1 MKKYFKYIAVLLSF
15 VMVFSL
21 SGFAALQTATN
32 VFAAD
37 SPSAGD
43 NSGTGSK
50 SPSAGDNTGDNT
62 GSDSPSAGDNSDDGN
77 GSGELQ
83 SGDWKYTINED
94 GTVKLTEFSPS
105 SYDTKPQI
113 PSEIDGRQV
122 TIIGEGAIK
131 NRTFGSYALEIPEGI
146 KKIENAAI
154 SWSGFSKIVVPKSLV
169 EVEGQPFQTIDTPIY
184 GYKDSVV
191 EEVVNNGDYARFY
204 CLDYDYPTSGDY
216 TYRINNDGTVTIVSY
231 NGSATEVE
239 VPAAIDGRVVTRI
252 GNYAFY
258 KNNSKIVSVKLPDS
272 IVKIGGG
279 AFYKCNYLEE
289 IDLPDS
295 ITEIGRYAFCEC
307 NSLLSLIIPKNV
319 KRIEPY
325 VFYHSVDYL
334 SVTIPAGVNYM
345 DYSSFV
351 YGIKCINGYAN
362 SYAEEF
368 AKAHNIKFN
377 VIGTYEEVEAGSG
390 SDVSTDVIADAIAN
404 GTELIFEVKGTD
416 GNPVVK
422 YTFDGSKFTKAPDA
436 NFKLDVTCGEKNE
449 VTDKVKE
456 QLNVTGD
463 DSLFLCNFEHSG
475 ELNGELEVTVY
486 PNYDNGTELK
496 LFYYNETTG
505 EAEDMGQT
513 VKVVN
518 GEVTFTVTHFS
529 SYLLVKTADIVTP
542 SEPDTTEP
550 ENPSESE
557 PETTE
562 PNTGES
568 EPETTNP
575 ETTPSETQPE
585 TTPGQTETES
595 ESGNYVA
602 PSTGAGTGTA
612 AALVGVMLMA
622 CGAAGVCIGKR
633 RK

>member
-21 SGFAALQTATN
+21 SGFAALQTLTN

-43 NSGTGSK
+43 NSGTGSD
-50 SPSAGDNTGDNT
+50 SPSAGDNTGDNI

-105 SYDTKPQI
+105 SYDAKPQI

-131 NRTFGSYALEIPEGI
+131 NRTFGGYALEIPEGI

-154 SWSGFSKIVVPKSLV
+154 SWCTFSKIVVPKSLV
-169 EVEGQPFQTIDTPIY
+169 EVEGQPFQTVQTPIY

-191 EEVVNNGDYARFY
+191 EEVVNNGDYTRFY
-204 CLDYDYPTSGDY
+204 CLDYDYPVSGDY
-216 TYRINNDGTVTIVSY
+216 TYRINKDGTVTIVSY

-239 VPAAIDGRVVTRI
+239 VPAAIDGRVVTGI

-279 AFYKCNYLEE
+279 AFYKCIYLEK

-307 NSLLSLIIPKNV
+307 YSLSSLSIPKNV

-325 VFYHSVDYL
+325 TFYHDSTIRL
-334 SVTIPAGVNYM
+334 SVTIPAGVNYI
-345 DYSSFV
+345 DFSSFAYA
-351 YGIKCINGYAN
+351 YGIECINGYAN

-368 AKAHNIKFN
+368 AKAHNINFN
-377 VIGTYEEVEAGSG
+377 VIGAYEEVEAGSG

-404 GTELIFEVKGTD
+404 GTELIFEVKGAD

-422 YTFDGSKFTKAPDA
+422 YTFNGSKFTKAPDA

-456 QLNVTGD
+456 QLNVTGA

-496 LFYYNETTG
+496 LFYYNEATG
-505 EAEDMGQT
+505 KAEDMGQT
-513 VKVVN
+513 VKVEN

-542 SEPDTTEP
+542 SEPGTTEP
-550 ENPSESE
+550 ENPGESE
-557 PETTE
+557 PGTTE
-562 PNTGES
+562 PGNNPS

-585 TTPGQTETES
+585 TTPGQTETEPAS
-595 ESGNYVA
+595 TEPESGSYVA
-602 PSTGAGTGTA
+602 PSTGAGTGSA

-622 CGAAGVCIGKR
+622 CGAA
-633 RK
+633 